1 MRVEIL
7 NRQWTARS
15 TIGLA
20 GVLVFALSIS
30 PVLYM
35 FVRSLEHNGQ
45 FTLAYYA
52 QLLGEPRQRRL
63 LGHSIQLAAWAALAG
78 SALGVPAGLLL
89 ARLPQATALLLRF
102 VLLVPLLL
110 PPYILGV
117 VWVFVMGRAGWL
129 SRWMG
134 SDVASV
140 WAYSLPG
147 AGLVLGLALAP
158 LSMLLAEAA
167 RRAIPARLIEAA
179 RLVAGPSRTL
189 ARITLPLVASSLA
202 AGGLLVFV
210 LALAEFGVPSLLG
223 VRVYTTE
230 VFTQFAALYNFGAA
244 TATAAPLLLVVVVA
258 AGLAR
263 ILLGGRVLTSS
274 LMAEQPL
281 RLSSPARVAAQS
293 YLILLGL
300 LMVAGPLLVLMV
312 EAGSWRA
319 LLDALVSARIQIG
332 TSIALSIIGASLA
345 TGLGLLLGYWRA
357 RTTSGGRGFFD
368 VGMLVL
374 FAVPSTV
381 VGIGLIG
388 LWNRTGWTGAFYT
401 SPAMII
407 IGYLARYVPLAALL
421 LGAYL
426 QQLPAAREEAAIVFG
441 AHWWR
446 MLGRI
451 VVPAARLGLA
461 VIWTIC
467 FIFMFGE
474 LGTTVLVAPPGTT
487 TLPVRVYAIMANSPD
502 QRVAELCLMQT
513 LVILLS
519 LGGLLAAVQVAGRRQ
534 KNGGKVDE

>member
-1 MRVEIL
+1 M
-7 NRQWTARS
+7 A
-15 TIGLA
+15 
-20 GVLVFALSIS
+20 ALSLA

-35 FVRSLEHNGQ
+35 FARSLELDGQ
-45 FTLAYYA
+45 LTLSHYS
-52 QLLGEPRQRRL
+52 QLLSEPRQRRL
-63 LGHSIQLAAWAALAG
+63 LGTSVRLAAWAALVG

-89 ARLPQATALLLRF
+89 ARLPQSIAMLLRF
-102 VLLVPLLL
+102 ALLVPLLL

-117 VWVFVMGRAGWL
+117 VWVFVMGRAGLL
-129 SRWMG
+129 SRWVG
-134 SDVASV
+134 RDVASV

-147 AGLVLGLALAP
+147 AGLVLGLAFAP
-158 LSMLLAEAA
+158 LAMLLAEAA

-179 RLVAGPSRTL
+179 RLVASPCRTL
-189 ARITLPLVASSLA
+189 GRITLPLVASSLS

-230 VFTQFAALYNFGAA
+230 VFTQFAALYNFSAA
-244 TATAAPLLLVVVVA
+244 TATAAPLLLVVI
-258 AGLAR
+258 GGTSLAR
-263 ILLGGRVLTSS
+263 ILLGGRVLTSN

-281 RLSSPARVAAQS
+281 RLSSPARLTAQS
-293 YLILLGL
+293 YLILLSL
-300 LMVAGPLLVLMV
+300 LMVAGPLLVLIV

-319 LLDALVSARIQIG
+319 LVDSLVSARNQIG
-332 TSIALSIIGASLA
+332 TSLALSIIGASLA

-357 RTTSGGRGFFD
+357 RTASGGRGLFD
-368 VGMLVL
+368 VAMIAL
-374 FAVPSTV
+374 FAVPSTI

-388 LWNRTGWTGAFYT
+388 LWNRTGWPGAVYT

-407 IGYLARYVPLAALL
+407 IGYLARYVPMAALL

-426 QQLPAAREEAAIVFG
+426 QQLPTSREEAAIVFG
-441 AHWWR
+441 THWWR

-451 VVPAARLGLA
+451 VIPSARLGLA

-474 LGTTVLVAPPGTT
+474 LGTTVLVSPPGTT

-502 QRVAELCLMQT
+502 RRIAELCLMQT

-519 LGGLLAAVQVAGRRQ
+519 LGGLLVAVSGAIWRRKKGRPMD
-534 KNGGKVDE
+534 G